1 MIERFICPKSSEPC
15 EFEGY
20 CAIWKDLVSPGTQI
34 ADDKVDLLKGTTPE
48 QAVII
53 ERIYGYCA
61 TDRLGAAQ
69 DVLDDP
75 LASIDAKL
83 GAYMTRDT
91 VTRQRE
97 PYRQVS

>member
-1 MIERFICPKSSEPC
+1 MSERFICPKSNEPC

-34 ADDKVDLLKGTTPE
+34 ANDKSKLLEDATPE
-48 QAVII
+48 QVVTI

-61 TDRLGAAQ
+61 SDRISAAQ
-69 DVLDDP
+69 DVLNDP
-75 LASIDAKL
+75 HASRDSKL
-83 GAYMTRDT
+83 GAIGTLDT

-97 PYRQVS
+97 PYRQSV